1 MLVLK
6 PMCCVQEHVKALRQK
21 AARLEEMGS
30 RNAGDK
36 VVASQVA
43 YKLKQ
48 TRIELAAAE
57 AAASASSQAVH
68 AKDAQK
74 KWLKF

>member
-1 MLVLK
+1 M
-6 PMCCVQEHVKALRQK
+6 QEHAKALRQK
-21 AARLEEMGS
+21 VARLEEMGS
-30 RNAGDK
+30 RNVGDK

-48 TRIELAAAE
+48 VRAELAIAE
-57 AAASASSQAVH
+57 AAASASTRAVH